1 MKSWSIHK
9 LMFLIA
15 KKCGGDALAQTII
28 LEACKL
34 GASRELYEET
44 GIDIRCKLE
53 RLKPAA
59 LQRSTDAMDML
70 GCMLKDKCYFHLVVS
85 DEDFF
90 SLSKEGRNDERLT
103 SSNNG
108 SGPSLMLKISEEHSG
123 FIFEPD
129 PHESVK
135 KLKQHSGGSGSIALH
150 MSMRSNSTRG
160 VPNPNAAPESE
171 HGGHNRAI
179 AKVCEKEEVPPPPT
193 RKGLWSCF
201 C

>member
-90 SLSKEGRNDERLT
+90 SLVSKLSCNLT
-103 SSNNG
+103 
-108 SGPSLMLKISEEHSG
+108 KYI
-123 FIFEPD
+123 
-129 PHESVK
+129 
-135 KLKQHSGGSGSIALH
+135 
-150 MSMRSNSTRG
+150 R
-160 VPNPNAAPESE
+160 
-171 HGGHNRAI
+171 
-179 AKVCEKEEVPPPPT
+179 
-193 RKGLWSCF
+193 
-201 C
+201 